1 MPFIVDWLEGHWRSL
16 LEEIWRELTLGN
28 QRRHQRRL
36 RETSRETCHSYR
48 IAWIVQ
54 TYKELHRFLLCTDH
68 LYWARWAS
76 WVLNKPFISSWL
88 VGIAF
93 SKHLVFERYNIVHAV
108 ALVSE
113 LWKAHFRI
121 KKMSNVD
128 FFLFFK
134 RYENARNNAG
144 LQLLY
149 LISKIKMERSKY
161 IFMHSLYRNEI
172 LRVSEFLKDCWKC
185 TEN

>member
-1 MPFIVDWLEGHWRSL
+1 MPFIVDWLEGHWRGL

-28 QRRHQRRL
+28 QRRHQRRV

-93 SKHLVFERYNIVHAV
+93 SEHLVFERYNIVHAV

-113 LWKAHFRI
+113 
-121 KKMSNVD
+121 
-128 FFLFFK
+128 
-134 RYENARNNAG
+134 
-144 LQLLY
+144 LLY

>member
-1 MPFIVDWLEGHWRSL
+1 MERAYPWQSKETPAEITGNFSWNLPL
-16 LEEIWRELTLGN
+16 LQNSMDSADL
-28 QRRHQRRL
+28 
-36 RETSRETCHSYR
+36 
-48 IAWIVQ
+48 
-54 TYKELHRFLLCTDH
+54 KELHRFLLCTDH

-93 SKHLVFERYNIVHAV
+93 SEHLVFERYNIVHAV

>member
-1 MPFIVDWLEGHWRSL
+1 MERAYPWQSKETPAEITGNFSWNLPL
-16 LEEIWRELTLGN
+16 LQNSMDSANL
-28 QRRHQRRL
+28 Q
-36 RETSRETCHSYR
+36 
-48 IAWIVQ
+48 
-54 TYKELHRFLLCTDH
+54 ELHRFLLCTDH

-121 KKMSNVD
+121 KKMSNVG

-134 RYENARNNAG
+134 RYENAKNNAG

>member
-1 MPFIVDWLEGHWRSL
+1 MERAYPWQSKETPAEITGNFSWNLPLLQNSMDSANLQGIASFFALHWPFILS
-16 LEEIWRELTLGN
+16 TLG
-28 QRRHQRRL
+28 
-36 RETSRETCHSYR
+36 
-48 IAWIVQ
+48 
-54 TYKELHRFLLCTDH
+54 F
-68 LYWARWAS
+68 
-76 WVLNKPFISSWL
+76 LNKPFISSWL

-93 SKHLVFERYNIVHAV
+93 SEHLGFERYNIVHAV